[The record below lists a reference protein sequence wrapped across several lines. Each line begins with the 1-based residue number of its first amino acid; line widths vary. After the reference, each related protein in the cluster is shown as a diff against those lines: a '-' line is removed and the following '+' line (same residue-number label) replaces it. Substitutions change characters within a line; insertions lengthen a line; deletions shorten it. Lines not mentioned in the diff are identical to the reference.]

1 MKILLVD
8 ISARIGGD
16 QKSFIDLCTS
26 LYISKDIE
34 IAVAVARGPVYDC
47 LSQTGIRLYP
57 LTEEPQPEKR
67 GFFSWFVKLF
77 DSQDYMGHILREF
90 KPDIVHAST
99 FESVKVIPSLSRRK
113 LLFWSVDSL
122 RLSWTETVAVAAR
135 CTRIIA
141 GSSALDEFLG
151 NALPPGYCGR
161 VRVIR
166 HALDTH
172 LYKPGNKVHARAAFD
187 LPQGVPLIGMVA
199 DLIPWKRHA
208 YFLETAKFM
217 YQQSPDVQFVIVGR
231 PYSTDYTTYEKKF
244 KELLATFVPFENVRW
259 IKDVSQTEHVLP
271 AFDLMIHTAF
281 GESSGRAVC
290 EAMAME
296 IPVVALDSG
305 AIRDLITHRKDGILV
320 RNDDPKEFAHE
331 ALSLLADP
339 AQLAAMKIEA
349 RLSMLK
355 AFTKEEIAQRMIAE
369 YKNAIAA
376 ETEHIK

>member
-8 ISARIGGD
+8 SSARLGGD
-16 QKSFIDLCTS
+16 QKGFIDLCTA
-26 LYISKDIE
+26 LHTSKE
-34 IAVAVARGPVYDC
+34 IQLAVAVSRGAVYDR
-47 LSQTGIRLYP
+47 LAETGIKLYP
-57 LTEEPQPEKR
+57 LNEETHEQQR
-67 GFFSWFVKLF
+67 GFLAWLTKLF
-77 DSQDYMGHILREF
+77 ASQDYIGQAIREF
-90 KPDIVHAST
+90 KPDIVHANT
-99 FESVKVIPSLSRRK
+99 FESVKVIPSLSRHK

-122 RLSWTETVAVAAR
+122 RLSWTETLAVAAR

-141 GSSALDEFLG
+141 GSGAIDEFLS
-151 NALPPGYCGR
+151 NALPPAYCGR

-166 HALDTH
+166 DALDTH
-172 LYKPGNKVHARAAFD
+172 LYKPGNKVQARAAFD
-187 LPQGVPLIGMVA
+187 LPQGVPLVGMVA

-208 YFLETAKFM
+208 YFLETAKIM
-217 YQQSPDVQFVIVGR
+217 LCESPDMQFVIVGR
-231 PYSTDYTTYEKKF
+231 PYSKDYATYEKKF

-259 IKDVSQTEHVLP
+259 LKNVTQTEQVLP
-271 AFDLMIHTAF
+271 AFDLLIHTGF
-281 GESSGRAVC
+281 GEPSGRAVC

-305 AIRDLITHRKDGILV
+305 AIRDLITNRKDGILV
-320 RNDDPKEFAHE
+320 RNDDPKEFARE
-331 ALSLLADP
+331 ALNLLADP

-376 ETEHIK
+376 ETEMIR

>member
-8 ISARIGGD
+8 SSARLGGD
-16 QKSFIDLCTS
+16 QKSFIDLCVALSTS
-26 LYISKDIE
+26 KE
-34 IAVAVARGPVYDC
+34 IQMAVAVARGAVYDR
-47 LSQTGIRLYP
+47 LAETGIKLYP
-57 LTEEPQPEKR
+57 LNEEPHEQQR
-67 GFFSWFVKLF
+67 GFLAWFEQLF
-77 DSQDYMGHILREF
+77 ASQDYIGHAIREF
-90 KPDIVHAST
+90 KPDIVHANT
-99 FESVKVIPSLSRRK
+99 FDSVKLIPSLSRHK

-122 RLSWTETVAVAAR
+122 RLSWTETVSVAAR

-151 NALPPGYCGR
+151 NALPPAYCGR

-166 HALDTH
+166 DALDTH
-172 LYKPGNKVHARAAFD
+172 LYKPGNKVQARAAFD
-187 LPQGVPLIGMVA
+187 LPQEVPLIGMVA

-208 YFLETAKFM
+208 YFLETAKTIL
-217 YQQSPDVQFVIVGR
+217 QQSPELQFVIVGR
-231 PYSTDYTTYEKKF
+231 PYSSDYVTYEKKF

-259 IKDVSQTEHVLP
+259 LKNVSETEKVLP
-271 AFDLMIHTAF
+271 AFDLLIHTAF

-305 AIRDLITHRKDGILV
+305 AIRDLITNRKDGILV
-320 RNDDPKEFAHE
+320 RNDDPKEFARE
-331 ALSLLADP
+331 ALNLLADP

-376 ETEHIK
+376 ETEMIR